1 LNRRCKL
8 QVTGVALLFALS
20 FFRLNAADWLPFGPD
35 GGDARSFAADPH
47 NPAHLYLG
55 TLTGWIYES
64 RNGGSEWKRLAWV
77 GKRNDLALDSIVV
90 DSSNSKHML
99 VGAWVLGSPEGGL
112 YISNDGGVSWA
123 SDADMR
129 GQSIRALTAAPS
141 DPKIV
146 VAGTLKGVYRST
158 DGGEHWQLISPEG
171 SQEIHEVES
180 IAIDPANSQ
189 VIYAGTWHLPWKTID
204 GGANWTSIKQGII
217 EDSDV
222 FSILV
227 DPKDSNVV
235 YASACSG
242 IYKSQNGGEKFQKVQ
257 GIPST
262 ARRTRVLMQDPQN
275 LNIVFAGTTEGLF
288 RTGDSGE
295 AWQRT
300 TGPEVIV
307 NDVYVDPANTNRI
320 LLATD
325 RGGVLASNDGGYSFS
340 PSNNG
345 FSARQITSYIGDA
358 TQPATI
364 YVGVVND
371 KAWGGVFVSDN
382 GGLSWSQKSAGLNG
396 QDVFSLAQA
405 SDGTLLAGTGHGI
418 YRLQGELWSR
428 VNDVALSEHEGAQPV
443 VEKIEKIEKVEKKV
457 AAPARHAGRARRVA
471 AKKTTAVPATRVFD
485 ANVNAIA
492 RVGDTLYAATSDGL
506 LRSVTAGES
515 WKLMAGPQKEDW
527 NFVAS
532 AKTWVLAATLRSAAL
547 SSDGGQRWVPVNLP
561 GMLTQLAAIAVDDGG
576 GLWVGG
582 REGVF
587 VSQDRGATWQGLKN
601 LPIRDVNSLFYDE
614 PSQRML
620 ITANSQ
626 NTIAFAVHLPDH
638 AVRYWNTGWNLRL
651 VRPVGDHLVG
661 ATLFDGIVVQPR
673 MVDSSEVAR
682 QRETAVANEE

>member
-8 QVTGVALLFALS
+8 QITGVALLFVLS
-20 FFRLNAADWLPFGPD
+20 CLRLNAANWLPFGPD
-35 GGDARSFAADPH
+35 GGDARSLVADPH
-47 NPAHLYLG
+47 DRAHLYLG

-64 RNGGSEWKRLAWV
+64 RNGGAEWKRLAWV

-90 DSSNSKHML
+90 DNSNSKHIL
-99 VGAWVLGSPEGGL
+99 VGAWVLGSPDGGL
-112 YISNDGGVSWA
+112 YISNDGGVNWE

-129 GQSIRALTAAPS
+129 GQSIRALEAAPS
-141 DPKIV
+141 DPKTLI
-146 VAGTLKGVYRST
+146 AGTLKGVYRSI

-180 IAIDPANSQ
+180 IAIDPGNPQ
-189 VIYAGTWHLPWKTID
+189 IIYAGTWHLPWKTTD

-222 FSILV
+222 FSIIV

-242 IYKSQNGGEKFQKVQ
+242 IYKSPNGGEKFQKVQ

-275 LNIVFAGTTEGLF
+275 LNIVFAGTTEGLY
-288 RTGDSGE
+288 RTGDSGGV
-295 AWQRT
+295 WQRT

-345 FSARQITSYIGDA
+345 FSARQITSYVGDA
-358 TQPATI
+358 AQPATI

-405 SDGTLLAGTGHGI
+405 SDGTVLAGTGHGI

-428 VNDVALSEHEGAQPV
+428 VSNVALSERERAQPAA
-443 VEKIEKIEKVEKKV
+443 EKVEKKI
-457 AAPARHAGRARRVA
+457 ASPAGHAGRARTVA
-471 AKKTTAVPATRVFD
+471 AKKTTDAAPAHVFD

-527 NFVAS
+527 SFVAS
-532 AKTWVLAATLRSAAL
+532 ARSWVLAATLRSAVL
-547 SSDGGQRWVPVNLP
+547 SSDGGQRWAPVKLP
-561 GMLTQLAAIAVDDGG
+561 ETLTQLAAVAVDDAG

-582 REGVF
+582 REGIF
-587 VSQDRGATWQGLKN
+587 ISQDRGATWQSLKN

-626 NTIAFAVHLPDH
+626 NTIAFAVHLPDRSVH
-638 AVRYWNTGWNLRL
+638 YWNTGWNLRL
-651 VRPVGDHLVG
+651 VRPMGDHLVG

-682 QRETAVANEE
+682 HRETTVANEE

>member
-1 LNRRCKL
+1 LIRQYRL
-8 QVTGVALLFALS
+8 QITGVVLLFALS
-20 FFRLNAADWLPFGPD
+20 CLRLDAANWLPFGPD
-35 GGDARSFAADPH
+35 GGDARSFAVDPH
-47 NPAHLYLG
+47 DRAHLYLG

-64 RNGGSEWKRLAWV
+64 RNGGAEWKRLAWV

-90 DSSNSKHML
+90 DNSNSKRIL
-99 VGAWVLGSPEGGL
+99 VGAWVLGSPAGGL
-112 YISNDGGVSWA
+112 YISNDGGVNWE

-129 GQSIRALTAAPS
+129 GQSIRALEAAPS
-141 DPKIV
+141 DPKIL

-180 IAIDPANSQ
+180 IAIDPANPQ
-189 VIYAGTWHLPWKTID
+189 IIYAGTWHLPWKTTD

-227 DPKDSNVV
+227 DPKDPNVV

-275 LNIVFAGTTEGLF
+275 LNIVFAGTTEGLY
-288 RTGDSGE
+288 RTGDSGG

-325 RGGVLASNDGGYSFS
+325 RGGVLASNDGGYSFL

-345 FSARQITSYIGDA
+345 FSARQITSYIADA
-358 TQPATI
+358 AHPATI

-382 GGLSWSQKSAGLNG
+382 GGLSWSQKSGGLNG
-396 QDVFSLAQA
+396 QDVFSLGQA
-405 SDGTLLAGTGHGI
+405 SDGTVLAGTGHGI
-418 YRLQGELWSR
+418 YRLEGELWSR
-428 VNDVALSEHEGAQPV
+428 VNNVSFGEHQSSQPV
-443 VEKIEKIEKVEKKV
+443 SPPVAEKKV
-457 AAPARHAGRARRVA
+457 VHAAKSTGKARGGA
-471 AKKTTAVPATRVFD
+471 AKKRPEAASAYAFD

-492 RVGDTLYAATSDGL
+492 RDGDMLYAATSAGM

-515 WKLMAGPQKEDW
+515 WKLVAGLEHQDW
-527 NFVAS
+527 SFVSTARS
-532 AKTWVLAATLRSAAL
+532 WVVAATLKSAML
-547 SSDGGQRWVPVNLP
+547 SPDGGQRWEAVKLP
-561 GMLTQLAAIAVDDGG
+561 TTLEQLAAVAVDDAGG
-576 GLWVGG
+576 VWVGG
-582 REGVF
+582 RDGIF
-587 VSQDRGATWQGLKN
+587 VSEDRGATWQSLKN
-601 LPIRDVNSLFYDE
+601 LSIRDVNSLFYDVS
-614 PSQRML
+614 SQRML
-620 ITANSQ
+620 ITANSK
-626 NTIAFAVHLPDH
+626 NTIAFAVHLPDRT
-638 AVRYWNTGWNLRL
+638 VNYWNSGWNLRL

-661 ATLFDGIVVQPR
+661 ATWFDGIVVQPR

-682 QRETAVANEE
+682 Q

>member
-1 LNRRCKL
+1 MH
-8 QVTGVALLFALS
+8 
-20 FFRLNAADWLPFGPD
+20 AANWLPFGPD
-35 GGDARSFAADPH
+35 GGDARSFAVDPH
-47 NPAHLYLG
+47 DRAHLYLG

-64 RNGGSEWKRLAWV
+64 HNGGAEWKRLAWV

-90 DSSNSKHML
+90 DNSNSKHLL
-99 VGAWVLGSPEGGL
+99 VGAWVLGSSAGGL
-112 YISNDGGVSWA
+112 YISNDGGVNWE

-129 GQSIRALTAAPS
+129 GQSIRALEAAPS
-141 DPKIV
+141 DPKIL

-180 IAIDPANSQ
+180 IAIDPMNPQ
-189 VIYAGTWHLPWKTID
+189 IIYAGTWHLPWRTTD

-222 FSILV
+222 FSIIV

-275 LNIVFAGTTEGLF
+275 LNIVFAGTTEGLY
-288 RTGDSGE
+288 RTGDSGGV
-295 AWQRT
+295 WQRT

-345 FSARQITSYIGDA
+345 FSARQITSYVGDA
-358 TQPATI
+358 AQPATI

-405 SDGTLLAGTGHGI
+405 SDGTVLAGTGHGI
-418 YRLQGELWSR
+418 YRLQGELWNR
-428 VNDVALSEHEGAQPV
+428 VNNVSLKEQEEAEPAA
-443 VEKIEKIEKVEKKV
+443 EKVEKKV
-457 AAPARHAGRARRVA
+457 VVPASHAGKPRHVA
-471 AKKTTAVPATRVFD
+471 AKKTTEAAPAHAFD

-492 RVGDTLYAATSDGL
+492 RVGDTLYAATSEGL

-515 WKLMAGPQKEDW
+515 WKLMAGPEKEDW
-527 NFVAS
+527 SFVAS
-532 AKTWVLAATLRSAAL
+532 AKSWVLAATLRSAML
-547 SSDGGQRWVPVNLP
+547 SSDGGQRWAPVSLP
-561 GMLTQLAAIAVDDGG
+561 AVLTQLAAIAVDDGG
-576 GLWVGG
+576 DLWVGG
-582 REGVF
+582 REGIF
-587 VSQDRGATWQGLKN
+587 VSQDKGATWQSLKN
-601 LPIRDVNSLFYDE
+601 LSIRDVNSLYYDE
-614 PSQRML
+614 ASQRML
-620 ITANSQ
+620 ITANSR
-626 NTIAFAVHLPDH
+626 NTIAYAVHLPDR
-638 AVRYWNTGWNLRL
+638 AVHYWNTGWSLRL

-682 QRETAVANEE
+682 QGETKGGR